1 MNKAEIS
8 KEQIFEIMKDK
19 MLDILP
25 DLDAQRI
32 SREVSMKDLGANS
45 IDRFDIISD
54 TMDELQLKIPLVQF
68 GNLKNIGEVVDYLH
82 ENL

>member
-1 MNKAEIS
+1 MS

>member
-1 MNKAEIS
+1 MNKD
-8 KEQIFEIMKDK
+8 QVLEIMRTK

-25 DLDAQRI
+25 DLPAERI
-32 SREVSMKDLGANS
+32 RREVSMKELGANS

-54 TMDELQLKIPLVQF
+54 TMEELNIRIPLLHF
-68 GNLKNIGEVVDYLH
+68 GSLKNIGEVVDFLH

>member
-1 MNKAEIS
+1 MNKD
-8 KEQIFEIMKDK
+8 QIFEIMREK

-25 DLDAQRI
+25 DLDVQRV
-32 SREVSMKDLGANS
+32 SREESMKDLGANS

-54 TMDELQLKIPLVQF
+54 TMGELNLKIPLVKF
-68 GNLKNIGEVVDYLH
+68 GSLKNIGEVVDFLY